1 MKKNRGAS
9 LIILKIKIKIILP
22 NKVFDQESFHS
33 LQVENVMTAVST
45 GEAGRGGGMV
55 S

>member
-1 MKKNRGAS
+1 VKKDRLS
-9 LIILKIKIKIILP
+9 LIILKIKIILP

-33 LQVENVMTAVST
+33 LQVENVMTGVST